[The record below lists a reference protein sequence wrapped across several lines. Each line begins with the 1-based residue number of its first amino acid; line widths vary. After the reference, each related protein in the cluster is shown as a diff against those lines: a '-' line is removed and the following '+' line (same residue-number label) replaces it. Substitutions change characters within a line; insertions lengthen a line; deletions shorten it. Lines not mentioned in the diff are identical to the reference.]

1 MKRTVLKRRTRLVA
15 KLTLT
20 RKPFTQSRV
29 KHRRPREVSNSRPAH
44 GARGEPGTGSSSPMK
59 QAGRDSAYLAMVRLL
74 PCCAARLSSCEGTAV
89 DAHHAGP
96 RPGVAMKA
104 HDRTAVPLCRHHHQ
118 RFHDAAHP
126 FRRWSKAMRREWQ
139 DEQIR
144 VTQEALDAPPFDA
157 EQDRRDEGYEA
168 WPVGAVQHE

>member
-1 MKRTVLKRRTRLVA
+1 MKRTVLKRRTPLVA
-15 KLTLT
+15 KHTLK
-20 RKPFTQSRV
+20 RGPFTQTRV
-29 KHRRPREVSNSRPAH
+29 KHRRPRE
-44 GARGEPGTGSSSPMK
+44 GSDP
-59 QAGRDSAYLAMVRLL
+59 AYLARVRQM

-144 VTQEALDAPPFDA
+144 ITQEALDAPPFDA
-157 EQDRRDEGYEA
+157 EQDRRDEGHEA